1 VKQAASLIGVLL
13 WLPAAIAAA
22 SGVELA
28 RLPDGTLLLR
38 NASGAAA
45 LAAPASPGSPTA
57 SAGAAAARSDRYA
70 GLVTEAAGRE
80 GLDPRLVDAV
90 IRAESAYDPAAR
102 SHKGALGLMQLM
114 PGTAARLAVGD
125 PLDPAENVRGGTAYL
140 RELLQLYEG
149 RVDLALA
156 GYNAGP
162 GAVQQHGGIP
172 PYRETRDYIARV
184 LRFFRGAGGDDAA
197 LALPGGPVAITRS
210 PDGLLML
217 TNEALGG
224 LSSAR

>member
-1 VKQAASLIGVLL
+1 MKLAASLIGVLL
-13 WLPAAIAAA
+13 WAPAAIVAG
-22 SGVELA
+22 SGVELS

-38 NASGAAA
+38 SASGRAAI
-45 LAAPASPGSPTA
+45 AAPASPGPPAA
-57 SAGAAAARSDRYA
+57 SARAAAARSDRYA
-70 GLVTEAAGRE
+70 GLVTDAAGRE

-125 PLDPAENVRGGTAYL
+125 ALDPAENLRGGTAYL
-140 RELLQLYEG
+140 RELLHLYDG

-162 GAVQQHGGIP
+162 GAVEEHGGIP
-172 PYRETRDYIARV
+172 PYRETRDYIERV
-184 LRFFRGAGGDDAA
+184 LRFFRGAGGDDTA

-210 PDGLLML
+210 PDGLLLL
-217 TNEALGG
+217 TNEPRGG
-224 LSSAR
+224 